1 MSSSSRPHPQNTV
14 SYHKYLLQATIQGR
28 PVLSSCQPTVFGVHP
43 GTFRDSATT
52 CQKRHKDT
60 EGAEN
65 MRKGIQKLMTSF
77 VRPYAVTQLLTLLHT
92 FCRTCTVHINI
103 QPYVFAK
110 YLKERVSFKYRIGCT
125 YLAITFE
132 VSSSSITNLLLHI
145 PTWSSSHSPFVR
157 EEVLPVKTYITSH
170 SDNLF

>member
-77 VRPYAVTQLLTLLHT
+77 VRPYAVTQLLTAPTYVLSNVYGTHQYTAVRIRKVLERKSVIQIPHRLHLP
-92 FCRTCTVHINI
+92 CN
-103 QPYVFAK
+103 YV
-110 YLKERVSFKYRIGCT
+110 RSFFIEHHQFVIT
-125 YLAITFE
+125 Y
-132 VSSSSITNLLLHI
+132 TNLEQFSFPL
-145 PTWSSSHSPFVR
+145 R
-157 EEVLPVKTYITSH
+157 
-170 SDNLF
+170 